1 MQVTRDRTE
10 RPHGALLQFDIECL
24 CHMYRIGRS
33 QRDRDAS
40 FDGGDV
46 VGYYPCVMATLTR
59 IGDPYRRQCLTG
71 SLTGAVAS

>member
-24 CHMYRIGRS
+24 YHMYRIGRS
-33 QRDRDAS
+33 LRDRDAS
-40 FDGGDV
+40 FEGDA
-46 VGYYPCVMATLTR
+46 VGILPLCYGTLTQ

>member
-24 CHMYRIGRS
+24 YHMYRIGRS
-33 QRDRDAS
+33 LRDRDAS
-40 FDGGDV
+40 FEGDV
-46 VGYYPCVMATLTR
+46 VGDTTPCVMATLTQ